1 MNEYLKVFDQN
12 YKEAGIEHRNLVH
25 AKGYWHEVFHCW
37 IIEKTDSELR
47 IYLQLRSK
55 NKKDYPNQFD
65 ITAAGHILATESI
78 EDGVRELEEEVG
90 INVMFSQLTSLG
102 VIPYSIDNEKIK
114 DYEFANVFV
123 YELTGGIEQFT
134 LQREELDGI
143 YSANLKQFILLA
155 THKIKKIEVSGYQY
169 ENDIRHYEVKQIGLE
184 QMSALPESYLC
195 EFIPRLEKILIEA
208 T

>member
-1 MNEYLKVFDQN
+1 MNERLKVFN
-12 YKEAGIEHRNLVH
+12 HYYKETGIEQRNLVH

-37 IIEKTDSELR
+37 IIEKTDSEWR

-65 ITAAGHILATESI
+65 ITAAGHILATETI

-90 INVMFSQLTSLG
+90 IKVKFSQLTSLG

-143 YSANLKQFILLA
+143 YAANLKQFILLA
-155 THKIKKIEVSGYQY
+155 TNKIKKIEISGYKY

-184 QMSALPESYLC
+184 QMSALTESYLL
-195 EFIPRLEKILIEA
+195 EFIPRLKKTFIEA

>member
-1 MNEYLKVFDQN
+1 MNEYLKVFDQY
-12 YKEAGIEHRNLVH
+12 YKQTGIEQRDFIH
-25 AKGYWHEVFHCW
+25 ANGYWHEVFHCW
-37 IIEKTDSELR
+37 IIERTDSEWR

-65 ITAAGHILATESI
+65 ITAAGHILASETV

-90 INVMFSQLTSLG
+90 INVRFSQLISLG

-114 DYEFANVFV
+114 DYEFANVFI
-123 YELTGGIEQFT
+123 YELRGGIEQFT

-143 YSANLKQFILLA
+143 YSVDLNQFILLA
-155 THKIKKIEVSGYQY
+155 TSKIKKIEVSGYKY
-169 ENDIRHYEVKQIGLE
+169 INEKRHYETKQIGLE
-184 QMSALPESYLC
+184 QMSTLPESYLL
-195 EFIPRLEKILIEA
+195 EFIPRMKQKLIEA

>member
-1 MNEYLKVFDQN
+1 MNERLKVFDQF
-12 YKEAGIEHRNLVH
+12 YKETGIEQRHLVH

-37 IIEKTDSELR
+37 IIEKVDSEWR
-47 IYLQLRSK
+47 IYLRLRSK

-65 ITAAGHILATESI
+65 ITAAGHILATETI
-78 EDGVRELEEEVG
+78 KDGIRELKEEVG
-90 INVMFSQLTSLG
+90 VKVMFSQLTSLG

-123 YELTGGIEQFT
+123 YELTGGLEKFSI
-134 LQREELDGI
+134 QREELDGI

-155 THKIKKIEVSGYQY
+155 NHKIKEIEVSGYKY

-184 QMSALPESYLC
+184 QMSALPESYLH

>member
-1 MNEYLKVFDQN
+1 MNERLKVFDQF
-12 YKEAGIEHRNLVH
+12 YKETGIEQRHLVH

-37 IIEKTDSELR
+37 IIEKVDSEWR

-65 ITAAGHILATESI
+65 ITAAGHILATETI
-78 EDGVRELEEEVG
+78 EDGIRELKEEVG
-90 INVMFSQLTSLG
+90 VKVMFSQLTSLG

-123 YELTGGIEQFT
+123 YELTGGLEKFSI
-134 LQREELDGI
+134 QREELDGI

-155 THKIKKIEVSGYQY
+155 NHKIKEIEVSGYKY

-184 QMSALPESYLC
+184 QMSALPESY
-195 EFIPRLEKILIEA
+195 
-208 T
+208 

>member
-1 MNEYLKVFDQN
+1 MNEYLKVFDQY
-12 YKEAGIEHRNLVH
+12 YKQTGIEQRDFIH
-25 AKGYWHEVFHCW
+25 ANGYWHEVFHCW
-37 IIEKTDSELR
+37 IIEKTDCEWR

-65 ITAAGHILATESI
+65 ITAAGHLLASETV

-90 INVMFSQLTSLG
+90 INVRFSQLISLG

-114 DYEFANVFV
+114 DYEFANVFI
-123 YELTGGIEQFT
+123 YELRGGIEQFT

-143 YSANLKQFILLA
+143 YSVDLNQFILLA
-155 THKIKKIEVSGYQY
+155 TNKIKKIEVSGYKY
-169 ENDIRHYEVKQIGLE
+169 VNEKRHYETKQIGLE
-184 QMSALPESYLC
+184 QMSTLPESYLL
-195 EFIPRLEKILIEA
+195 EFIPRMKQKLIEA

>member
-1 MNEYLKVFDQN
+1 MNERLKVFDQY
-12 YKEAGIEHRNLVH
+12 YKEKGIEQRDLIH

-37 IIEKTDSELR
+37 VIEKTNSEWR
-47 IYLQLRSK
+47 IYLQLRNK
-55 NKKDYPNQFD
+55 TKKDYPNQFD
-65 ITAAGHILATESI
+65 ITAAGHILATETI

-90 INVMFSQLTSLG
+90 INAKFSQLTSLG

-123 YELTGGIEQFT
+123 YELTGGIEKFT

-143 YSANLKQFILLA
+143 YSANLNQFILLA
-155 THKIKKIEVSGYQY
+155 THKVKKIEVSGYHY
-169 ENDIRHYEVKQIGLE
+169 ENDIRHYEVKHIGLE
-184 QMSALPESYLC
+184 QMSALPESYLL
-195 EFIPRLEKILIEA
+195 EFIPSLKKILFEA

>member
-1 MNEYLKVFDQN
+1 VNERLKVFDQY
-12 YKEAGIEHRNLVH
+12 YKETGIEQRKLIH

-37 IIEKTDSELR
+37 VIEKTNSEWR

-65 ITAAGHILATESI
+65 ITAAGHIPATETI
-78 EDGVRELEEEVG
+78 EDGVRELKEEVG

-123 YELTGGIEQFT
+123 YVLTGGIEQFT

-143 YSANLKQFILLA
+143 YSANLNQFILLA
-155 THKIKKIEVSGYQY
+155 THKIKEIEVSGYKY
-169 ENDIRHYEVKQIGLE
+169 VNDLRHDEVKRIGLE
-184 QMSALPESYLC
+184 QMSALPESYLQ
-195 EFIPRLEKILIEA
+195 EFIPRLKKMLIEA

>member
-1 MNEYLKVFDQN
+1 
-12 YKEAGIEHRNLVH
+12 
-25 AKGYWHEVFHCW
+25 
-37 IIEKTDSELR
+37 
-47 IYLQLRSK
+47 
-55 NKKDYPNQFD
+55 
-65 ITAAGHILATESI
+65 
-78 EDGVRELEEEVG
+78 
-90 INVMFSQLTSLG
+90 MFSQLTSLG

-123 YELTGGIEQFT
+123 YELTGGLEKFSI
-134 LQREELDGI
+134 QREELDGI

-155 THKIKKIEVSGYQY
+155 NHKIKEIEVSGYKY

-184 QMSALPESYLC
+184 QMSALPESYLH

>member
-1 MNEYLKVFDQN
+1 MNERLKVFDQD
-12 YKEAGIEHRNLVH
+12 YKETGIEQRDLIH

-37 IIEKTDSELR
+37 IIEKTNSEWR

-55 NKKDYPNQFD
+55 NKKDYPSQFD
-65 ITAAGHILATESI
+65 ITSAGHILATETI

-102 VIPYSIDNEKIK
+102 VIPYSVDNEKIK

-123 YELTGGIEQFT
+123 YELTGGIDQFT

-155 THKIKKIEVSGYQY
+155 TRKIKKIEVSGYKY
-169 ENDIRHYEVKQIGLE
+169 VNDLRHYGVKQIGLE
-184 QMSALPESYLC
+184 QMSALPESYLL
-195 EFIPRLEKILIEA
+195 EFIPRLEKMLN
-208 T
+208 

>member
-1 MNEYLKVFDQN
+1 MNERLKVFN
-12 YKEAGIEHRNLVH
+12 HYYKETAIEQRNLVH

-37 IIEKTDSELR
+37 IIEKTDSEWR

-65 ITAAGHILATESI
+65 ITAAGHILATETI

-90 INVMFSQLTSLG
+90 IKVKFSQLTSLG

-143 YSANLKQFILLA
+143 YAANLKQFILLA
-155 THKIKKIEVSGYQY
+155 TNKIKKIEISGYKY

-184 QMSALPESYLC
+184 QMSALTESYLL
-195 EFIPRLEKILIEA
+195 EFIPRLKKTFIEA

>member
-1 MNEYLKVFDQN
+1 MNERLKVFDQY
-12 YKEAGIEHRNLVH
+12 YKETGIEHRDLVH

-37 IIEKTDSELR
+37 IIEKTDSEWR

-78 EDGVRELEEEVG
+78 ENGVRELEEEVG

-102 VIPYSIDNEKIK
+102 VIPYSIDNDKIK

-155 THKIKKIEVSGYQY
+155 THKIKKIEVSGYKY
-169 ENDIRHYEVKQIGLE
+169 ENDIRHYEVKRIGLE
-184 QMSALPESYLC
+184 QMSALPESYLL
-195 EFIPRLEKILIEA
+195 EFIPKLEKMLIEA

>member
-1 MNEYLKVFDQN
+1 MNERLKVFDQF
-12 YKEAGIEHRNLVH
+12 YKETGIEQRHLVH

-37 IIEKTDSELR
+37 IIEKVDSEWL

-65 ITAAGHILATESI
+65 ITAAGHILATETI
-78 EDGVRELEEEVG
+78 EDGIRELEEEVG
-90 INVMFSQLTSLG
+90 VKVMFSQLTSLG

-123 YELTGGIEQFT
+123 YELTGGLEKFSI
-134 LQREELDGI
+134 QREELDGI

-155 THKIKKIEVSGYQY
+155 NHKIKEIEVSGYKY

-184 QMSALPESYLC
+184 QMSALPESYLHK
-195 EFIPRLEKILIEA
+195 FIPRLEKILIEA